1 MKKGLVAIF
10 CLLILTLTS
19 LPVSA
24 QTRYRRNDTVRR
36 YDSSRRYDQRAA
48 DWRYQDRVYNG
59 RRWDRDRSFWEE
71 HRDKLTT
78 GIGAGAGAVVGAAVG
93 GTKGAIL
100 GAIIGGGGAAVYT
113 YGIRDKDRRGSRR
126 Y

>member
-10 CLLILTLTS
+10 CLLVLTFSS

-24 QTRYRRNDTVRR
+24 QTRYRR
-36 YDSSRRYDQRAA
+36 YDSSRRYEQRSS
-48 DWRYQDRVYNG
+48 DWRYRDRVYNG
-59 RRWDRDRSFWEE
+59 RRGWDRDRSFWEE

-78 GIGAGAGAVVGAAVG
+78 GIGAGAGAVVGSAVG

-100 GAIIGGGGAAVYT
+100 GAIIGGGGAAIYT
-113 YGIRDKDRRGSRR
+113 YGIRDKHHHRR

>member
-10 CLLILTLTS
+10 CLIVLTFSS
-19 LPVSA
+19 LPVAA
-24 QTRYRRNDTVRR
+24 QIRYRRF
-36 YDSSRRYDQRAA
+36 DSSRRYEQGTR

-59 RRWDRDRSFWEE
+59 RRWDRDRSFWDE

-78 GIGAGAGAVVGAAVG
+78 GIGAGAGAVVGSAIG

-100 GAIIGGGGAAVYT
+100 GAILGGGGAAVYS
-113 YGIRDKDRRGSRR
+113 YGIRDKHHRR